1 MSFAQG
7 RAISLLQ
14 GPQLGSGV
22 RGDCYKCQL
31 DGPLDMNPAYTEKLR
46 PIIVFSAM
54 GLGLFAASLIIWP
67 LWINRIAPELLGAAT
82 ESGGTESQ
90 NLIVFGCI
98 IGLTCLNLV
107 TLMLPEVP
115 TIEESM
121 AQIAE
126 KITQPGSMAQE
137 AEREVSANLD
147 RIIALLKS
155 HSEASRAYSATL
167 ENAGRNL
174 IELTSPE
181 QLRVAI
187 GFLITE
193 NNKMRKET
201 NDLQSNLE
209 ESHQQIENLRENLEV
224 AEETGMRDP
233 LTQLWNRRA
242 FDHMLELQVETAVKN
257 NTPTCLVLAD
267 VDHFKRVNDSFGHLI
282 GDEILRL
289 VANTISKNVKGRDF
303 VARFGGEEFA
313 LILPQTSLE
322 NALKLALHIRHQL
335 EIQKWFVSKRN
346 EPVGTITASFGVA
359 QLQLGESKE
368 GFAGRADS
376 KLYEAKL
383 AGRNRV
389 AS

>member
-1 MSFAQG
+1 
-7 RAISLLQ
+7 
-14 GPQLGSGV
+14 
-22 RGDCYKCQL
+22 
-31 DGPLDMNPAYTEKLR
+31 MNPDYTEKLR
-46 PIIVFSAM
+46 PLIVFSAV

-67 LWINRIAPELLGAAT
+67 LWINRIAPELLGAAA
-82 ESGGTESQ
+82 ENGGTGSQ

-107 TLMLPEVP
+107 TLMLPQAP
-115 TIEESM
+115 TIEDSM

-137 AEREVSANLD
+137 IEREVSANLD

-155 HSEASRAYSATL
+155 HSEASRLYSVSL

-201 NDLQSNLE
+201 NDLQSNLN

-233 LTQLWNRRA
+233 LTSLWNRRA
-242 FDHMLELQVETAVKN
+242 FDHMLELQVETAIKN
-257 NTPTCLVLAD
+257 NTPTCLILVD
-267 VDHFKRVNDSFGHLI
+267 VDHFKKVNDSFGHLI

-289 VANTISKNVKGRDF
+289 VSNTITKNVKGRDF

-322 NALKLALHIRHQL
+322 NGLKLATQIRHQL

-359 QLQLGESKE
+359 QLQLGESKDV
-368 GFAGRADS
+368 FIGRADS

>member
-1 MSFAQG
+1 
-7 RAISLLQ
+7 
-14 GPQLGSGV
+14 
-22 RGDCYKCQL
+22 
-31 DGPLDMNPAYTEKLR
+31 MNPAHTEKLR
-46 PIIVFSAM
+46 IIIVFSAVA
-54 GLGLFAASLIIWP
+54 LGLLAASLIIWP
-67 LWINRIAPELLGAAT
+67 LWLNRIAPQLLGAAAD
-82 ESGGTESQ
+82 GGSAGSQ
-90 NLIVFGCI
+90 NLIIFGCI
-98 IGLTCLNLV
+98 IGLICLNLV
-107 TLMLPEVP
+107 TLMLPETP
-115 TIEESM
+115 TIEDSM

-126 KITQPGSMAQE
+126 KITEPGTLVHGVEQE
-137 AEREVSANLD
+137 VVANLD

-155 HSEASRAYSATL
+155 HSEVSRIYSASL

-174 IELTSPE
+174 IEITSPE

-187 GFLITE
+187 GYLIAE

-201 NDLQSNLE
+201 NNLQSNLD

-233 LTQLWNRRA
+233 LTSLWNRRA
-242 FDHMLELQVETAVKN
+242 FDHMLELQIETAAKN
-257 NTPTCLVLAD
+257 NTPVCLILAD
-267 VDHFKRVNDSFGHLI
+267 VDHFKKVNDGFGHLI

-289 VANTISKNVKGRDF
+289 VAGTISKNVKGRDF

-313 LILPQTSLE
+313 LILPQTALD
-322 NALKLALHIRHQL
+322 NALKLALQVRHQL

-346 EPVGTITASFGVA
+346 QSVGTITASFGVA
-359 QLQLGESKE
+359 QLQPGESKE
-368 GFAGRADS
+368 ALTGRADS

>member
-1 MSFAQG
+1 
-7 RAISLLQ
+7 
-14 GPQLGSGV
+14 
-22 RGDCYKCQL
+22 
-31 DGPLDMNPAYTEKLR
+31 MNPAYTERLR
-46 PIIVFSAM
+46 SIIVFSAM

-67 LWINRIAPELLGAAT
+67 LWINRIAPQLLGAAT
-82 ESGGTESQ
+82 ENGDAGSQ

-107 TLMLPEVP
+107 TLMLPETS
-115 TIEESM
+115 TIEDSM

-126 KITQPGSMAQE
+126 KITEPGSMAPE
-137 AEREVSANLD
+137 VEREVSANLD

-155 HSEASRAYSATL
+155 HSEASRIYSALL

-187 GFLITE
+187 GYLITE

-201 NDLQSNLE
+201 TDLQSNLD
-209 ESHQQIENLRENLEV
+209 ESHQQIESLRENLEV

-233 LTQLWNRRA
+233 LTLLWNRHA
-242 FDHMLELQVETAVKN
+242 FDHMLELQVETAFKE
-257 NTPTCLVLAD
+257 NTPTCLILAD
-267 VDHFKRVNDSFGHLI
+267 VDHFKKVNDSFGHLI
-282 GDEILRL
+282 GDEVVRL

-303 VARFGGEEFA
+303 LARFGGEEFA

-322 NALKLALHIRHQL
+322 NALKLALHIKHQL

-346 EPVGTITASFGVA
+346 EPVGTVTASFGVA

-368 GFAGRADS
+368 AFISRADS

>member
-1 MSFAQG
+1 
-7 RAISLLQ
+7 
-14 GPQLGSGV
+14 
-22 RGDCYKCQL
+22 
-31 DGPLDMNPAYTEKLR
+31 MNPAYTEKLR
-46 PIIVFSAM
+46 LMILFVSVGI
-54 GLGLFAASLIIWP
+54 GLFASSLIIWP
-67 LWINRIAPELLGAAT
+67 QWINRVAPQLVGAAGD
-82 ESGGTESQ
+82 SGSAGSQ

-107 TLMLPEVP
+107 TLMLPETA
-115 TIEESM
+115 TIEDSM

-126 KITQPGSMAQE
+126 KITEPGSMVHGVEQE
-137 AEREVSANLD
+137 VLANLD
-147 RIIALLKS
+147 RIITLLKS
-155 HSEASRAYSATL
+155 HSEVSRIYSASL

-187 GFLITE
+187 GYLIAE

-201 NDLQSNLE
+201 NNLQSHLD

-233 LTQLWNRRA
+233 LTSLWNRRA
-242 FDHMLELQVETAVKN
+242 FDHMLELQVETAAKN
-257 NTPTCLVLAD
+257 NTPICLILAD
-267 VDHFKRVNDSFGHLI
+267 VDHFKKVNDGFGHLI

-289 VANTISKNVKGRDF
+289 VAGTISKNVKGRDF

-313 LILPQTSLE
+313 LILPQTALD
-322 NALKLALHIRHQL
+322 NALKLALQVRHQL

-346 EPVGTITASFGVA
+346 QPVGTITASFGVA
-359 QLQLGESKE
+359 QLLLGESKE
-368 GFAGRADS
+368 ALVGRADS

>member
-1 MSFAQG
+1 MQQVDHRPQVPPLFDVHLEQVAQVVHA
-7 RAISLLQ
+7 RATLAKPALLLHAR
-14 GPQLGSGV
+14 GFGV
-22 RGDCYKCQL
+22 
-31 DGPLDMNPAYTEKLR
+31 PLRDNQAPKL
-46 PIIVFSAM
+46 
-54 GLGLFAASLIIWP
+54 
-67 LWINRIAPELLGAAT
+67 IAELAWDL
-82 ESGGTESQ
+82 
-90 NLIVFGCI
+90 
-98 IGLTCLNLV
+98 
-107 TLMLPEVP
+107 LPHRL
-115 TIEESM
+115 
-121 AQIAE
+121 AE
-126 KITQPGSMAQE
+126 KITEPGAMVHGVEQE
-137 AEREVSANLD
+137 VLANLD
-147 RIIALLKS
+147 RIITLLKS
-155 HSEASRAYSATL
+155 HSEVSRIYSASL

-187 GFLITE
+187 GYLIAE

-201 NDLQSNLE
+201 NNLQSNLD

-233 LTQLWNRRA
+233 LTSLWNRRA
-242 FDHMLELQVETAVKN
+242 FDHMLELQIETAAKN
-257 NTPTCLVLAD
+257 NTPVCLILAD
-267 VDHFKRVNDSFGHLI
+267 VDHFKKVNDGFGHLI

-289 VANTISKNVKGRDF
+289 VASTISKNVKGRDF

-313 LILPQTSLE
+313 LILPQTALE
-322 NALKLALHIRHQL
+322 NALKLAVQIRHQL

-346 EPVGTITASFGVA
+346 QPVGTITASFGVA

-368 GFAGRADS
+368 ALTGRADS

>member
-1 MSFAQG
+1 
-7 RAISLLQ
+7 
-14 GPQLGSGV
+14 
-22 RGDCYKCQL
+22 
-31 DGPLDMNPAYTEKLR
+31 MNPAYTEKLR
-46 PIIVFSAM
+46 PLIVFSAM

-82 ESGGTESQ
+82 ASGAAGSQ

-107 TLMLPEVP
+107 TLMLPEAS
-115 TIEESM
+115 TLDDSM

-126 KITQPGSMAQE
+126 KIAQPGSMAQE

-155 HSEASRAYSATL
+155 HSETSRTYSVAL

-187 GFLITE
+187 GYLITE

-209 ESHQQIENLRENLEV
+209 ESQQQIENLRENLEI

-233 LTQLWNRRA
+233 LTSLWNRRA
-242 FDHMLELQVETAVKN
+242 FDHMLELQVETSIKN
-257 NTPTCLVLAD
+257 NTPTCLILAD
-267 VDHFKRVNDSFGHLI
+267 VDHFKRINDSFGHLI
-282 GDEILRL
+282 GDEILKL

-313 LILPQTSLE
+313 VILPQTSLE
-322 NALKLALHIRHQL
+322 NGLKLAQHIRHQL
-335 EIQKWFVSKRN
+335 EMQKWFVSKRN

-359 QLQLGESKE
+359 QLQIGEAKE

-383 AGRNRV
+383 GGRNRV

>member
-1 MSFAQG
+1 
-7 RAISLLQ
+7 
-14 GPQLGSGV
+14 
-22 RGDCYKCQL
+22 
-31 DGPLDMNPAYTEKLR
+31 MNPAYTEKLR
-46 PIIVFSAM
+46 PIIVFSAV

-67 LWINRIAPELLGAAT
+67 LWINRVAPQLLGAAA
-82 ESGGTESQ
+82 ESGGAGSP
-90 NLIVFGCI
+90 NLIIFGCI

-107 TLMLPEVP
+107 TLMLPEAS
-115 TIEESM
+115 TIEDSM

-137 AEREVSANLD
+137 IEQEVSANLD

-181 QLRVAI
+181 QLRIAI

-201 NDLQSNLE
+201 NDLQSNLD

-233 LTQLWNRRA
+233 LTLLWNRRA

-289 VANTISKNVKGRDF
+289 VSNTISKNVKGRDF

-335 EIQKWFVSKRN
+335 EVQKWFVSKRN

-368 GFAGRADS
+368 AFAGRADS